1 MTSQTANRANRQNAQ
16 ASTGPR
22 TRAGKDRS
30 SQNARKHGLTATDPN
45 PKMAEEI
52 ARLAE
57 LIAGHNHTDAAALGA
72 ARDVADAQFQLQRV
86 RTFKTIL
93 QRNTSL
99 APRRAVEEDNHSSEN
114 PLLDLLRQLE
124 SLDRY
129 ERRAL
134 SRRKFAIRR
143 FNELMSWIS

>member
-1 MTSQTANRANRQNAQ
+1 MTSDPAKLANRRNAQ

-22 TRAGKDRS
+22 TRAGKNRS
-30 SQNARKHGLTATDPN
+30 RQNARKHGLTATDPN
-45 PKMAEEI
+45 PGVSVEI
-52 ARLAE
+52 EHLAE
-57 LIAGHNHTDAAALGA
+57 LIAGPGHTDAALQEA

-86 RTFKTIL
+86 RTFKTTL
-93 QRNTSL
+93 QRNTPLSPGWK
-99 APRRAVEEDNHSSEN
+99 AEEDAAPPAES
-114 PLLDLLRQLE
+114 LLKLLRQLE

-143 FNELMSWIS
+143 FSELVT